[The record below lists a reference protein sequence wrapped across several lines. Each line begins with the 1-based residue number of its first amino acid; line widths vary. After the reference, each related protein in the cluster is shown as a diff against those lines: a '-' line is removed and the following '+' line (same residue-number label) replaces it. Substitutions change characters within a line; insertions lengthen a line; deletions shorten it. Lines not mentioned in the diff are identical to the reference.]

1 MACLNVMS
9 EEKGEDVEFL
19 QYTKLWVEQV
29 NRGGLFQVNNDA
41 YLIFRAMEL
50 ASQCVLSV
58 KRVTS
63 HPTLK
68 IQQEMEKAIMND
80 PSVTVRPFAS
90 DSNTDALF
98 TASSIT
104 LLVTSCIN
112 CWKWRGFST
121 HSKLLCHREDSSLPI
136 ISS

>member
-41 YLIFRAMEL
+41 YIIFRAMELL

-58 KRVTS
+58 ERVTS

-68 IQQEMEKAIMND
+68 IQQEIEKAIMND
-80 PSVTVRPFAS
+80 PSVTMRLLFQTRIQMLSSQPHPSPF
-90 DSNTDALF
+90 
-98 TASSIT
+98 
-104 LLVTSCIN
+104 
-112 CWKWRGFST
+112 
-121 HSKLLCHREDSSLPI
+121 
-136 ISS
+136 